1 MYSLMPEKL
10 NKLTDTP
17 SETVLMTLIAQGD
30 EQAFG
35 ELYDRYK
42 GLVYSLALNMTGDK
56 STAEEILLDVF
67 TQVWKHAVAFEPRR
81 AAVKTW
87 VTSIARHRAI
97 DALRRGRVRQDRQL
111 PSWAEDHAAALYNP
125 ADTEARFERHDLLGR
140 VRAAIALL
148 PVEQKEALALAYFK
162 GYSHKR
168 IAATLNR
175 PLGTVKTHI
184 RKAMQQLRDTFGRER

>member
-1 MYSLMPEKL
+1 
-10 NKLTDTP
+10 
-17 SETVLMTLIAQGD
+17 MTLIAQGD

-67 TQVWKHAVAFEPRR
+67 AQVWKHAVAFEPQR
-81 AAVKTW
+81 ASVKTW

-97 DALRRGRVRQDRQL
+97 DALRRGRVRQDRQ
-111 PSWAEDHAAALYNP
+111 PPPWAEDPASALPDP
-125 ADTEARFERHDLLGR
+125 ADMEDQFEKHDLLRR

-148 PVEQKEALALAYFK
+148 PIEQKEALALAYFK

-175 PLGTVKTHI
+175 PLGTIKTHI
-184 RKAMQQLRDTFGRER
+184 RKAMQQLRDTFVRER